1 MATVQQLATWASIA
15 AKIDTFPKLPSG
27 GGRRFSDQS

>member
-27 GGRRFSDQS
+27 GGSTFF